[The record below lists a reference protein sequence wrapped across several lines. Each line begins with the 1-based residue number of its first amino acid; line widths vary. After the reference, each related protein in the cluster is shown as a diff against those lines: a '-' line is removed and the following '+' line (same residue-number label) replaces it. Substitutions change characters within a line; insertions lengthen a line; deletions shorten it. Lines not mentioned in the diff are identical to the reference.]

1 MSKTKS
7 RKPGIAR
14 AAAFLSVMFAI
25 SIMAGAAFAQSET
38 GQITGKV
45 TDANGAVV
53 AGAAVNLNSVETGV
67 QRTATTNDEGI
78 YAITNLQPG
87 VYEITVQAAN
97 FAKSTQRVQVT
108 VGAKASLETTLSVSA
123 ISTETV
129 NVVDTAGVEVNTQSQ
144 ELSNVVSGT
153 QIRELP
159 TVTRNP
165 YNLVQLSGNATTDDP
180 STSLNATAGT
190 ATWRGAGASLNGQR
204 AASTNVL
211 LDGADNNDSYIAA
224 VGQSIPLDS
233 VQEFRVITSNF
244 SSEYGRAS
252 GGIVNVAT
260 RGGSNEFHGTAY
272 AFNRLSRLAS
282 NGFANNATEV
292 PRGVFTRNQFG
303 YSFGGRIVKD
313 KLFFFNSTEWTRVR
327 SQGELLAFV
336 PTQQLINLSAPAT
349 QNFFSG
355 YSLAARATGRI
366 RTASELGITG
376 VPGDTPAFQEV
387 AYSVPTDLGGGFPQN
402 DASTVTRIDWNLS
415 DNTQIYGRY
424 ALQDNI
430 TLPGT
435 GANSPYE
442 GFNTGTTAFNQNFLV
457 SLTRTFSP
465 NLVSASK
472 IAFNRV
478 NTGNPLGD
486 QPPGP
491 TLYMNEIFAVNVD
504 QNTPV
509 NVAFPGYL
517 PFTPGSAIPANGP
530 SNQLQLYQDLNY
542 LTGRHQFR
550 FGGQFFNIQQN
561 RTFGAFLNSVQTLG
575 INNVQAYNNLVAGE
589 LVKFQGAVD
598 PQGGFPGDFVTTPL
612 SPPSFSRSNVYNEWA
627 AYINDGWRIRPNV
640 MLNLGLRYEYYGVQH
655 NKDPELDSNF
665 YFGSGSTLQERI
677 RNGSVQI
684 AKNSSIGGLW
694 KKDFNNFAPRVGFAW
709 DIFGDGKTSLR
720 GGYGMSYERNFGNV
734 TFNVIQNPPSQ
745 TVVALTA
752 GVDVPSL
759 AISLNNAG
767 PLAGSGTT
775 VRLPG
780 SSLRHVREDIVNAY
794 AHFWS
799 GALERELGQGTV
811 ASVEYSGSAGRAL
824 YSLENINRSGAG
836 LAYLGSPATTPT
848 GATSSR
854 LNGQYTNINTR
865 GNNGYS
871 NYNAL
876 IVGIASNNFRNHGLQ
891 FTARY
896 TLSKA
901 KDNLSSTFSDSNAN
915 ASLGLLDP
923 FDPKFDYGYADFDSR
938 HRLVT
943 SFNYEIPLF
952 KNAESSLVR
961 NLLGGF
967 SLTGIFIARTGNPFT
982 VFDCTTA
989 SSGAC
994 PRYVPSTGSVSSS
1007 SSGNL
1012 TEVGANSFSFL
1023 QLPAASPFVNP
1034 VAGNGVVG
1042 PFPAEMS
1049 KRNAFRGPGFWNA
1062 DLGLYKRIKFNEKY
1076 SMQLRLEAF
1085 NVFNHANLFIVPGS
1099 LDISG
1104 FTDAAGNPTASF
1116 IPAQRGVF
1124 TSGNLERRN
1133 VQLAAKFIF

>member
-1 MSKTKS
+1 MSKTRLRQS
-7 RKPGIAR
+7 SPV
-14 AAAFLSVMFAI
+14 AFLAVVFVIAM
-25 SIMAGAAFAQSET
+25 MAVTALAQTET

-45 TDANGAVV
+45 TDPNGALV
-53 AGAAVNLNSVETGV
+53 AGAAVTLTSVETGA
-67 QRTATTNDEGI
+67 QRTATTNDDGI

-87 VYEITVQAAN
+87 VYDIAVQAAN

-108 VGAKASLETTLSVSA
+108 VGAKASLDTTLSVSE
-123 ISTETV
+123 ISTATV
-129 NVVDTAGVEVNTQSQ
+129 NIIDSAGVEVNTQTH

-165 YNLVQLSGNATTDDP
+165 YNLVQLSGNANTDDP
-180 STSLNATAGT
+180 STSLNGTAGT

-211 LDGADNNDSYIAA
+211 LDGADNNDSYQAI
-224 VGQSIPLDS
+224 VGQNIPLDS

-244 SSEYGRAS
+244 SSEYGRAT

-303 YSFGGRIVKD
+303 YSLGGRLIKD

-336 PTQQLINLSAPAT
+336 PTPQLISLSAPAT
-349 QNFFSG
+349 QDFFSA
-355 YSLAARATGRI
+355 YTLSARSTGRI
-366 RTASELGITG
+366 RTAADLGITG
-376 VPGDTPAFQEV
+376 VPGTTPAFMEV

-402 DASTVTRIDWNLS
+402 DVSTVTRVDWNLS
-415 DNTQIYGRY
+415 DKTQIYGRY

-442 GFNTGTTAFNQNFLV
+442 GFNTGTTAYNQNFLV

-465 NLVSASK
+465 NFVSASK
-472 IAFNRV
+472 AAFNRV

-530 SNQLQLYQDLNY
+530 TNQIQLYQDMNY
-542 LTGRHQFR
+542 QAGQHQFR

-561 RTFGAFLNSVQTLG
+561 RTFGAFLNSVQVLG
-575 INNVQAYNNLVAGE
+575 NNNVEAFNNLVAGQ

-612 SPPSFSRSNVYNEWA
+612 SPPGFSRSNVYNEWA
-627 AYINDGWRIRPNV
+627 VYVNDAWRIRPSLT
-640 MLNLGLRYEYYGVQH
+640 LNLGLRYEYYGVQH
-655 NKDPELDSNF
+655 NKNPDLDSNF

-677 RNGSVQI
+677 RNGSVQL
-684 AKNSSIGGLW
+684 AKNSAVGGLW
-694 KKDFNNFAPRVGFAW
+694 QKDWNNFAPRVGFAW
-709 DIFGDGKTSLR
+709 DINGDGKTSLR

-734 TFNVIQNPPSQ
+734 TFNVIQNPPAQ

-752 GVDVPSL
+752 GVEVPSL
-759 AISLNNAG
+759 SISRDNAG

-775 VRLPG
+775 IRLPG
-780 SSLRHVREDIVNAY
+780 ASLRHVREDIVNAY

-799 GALERELGQGTV
+799 AAFERELGQGTV

-824 YSLENINRSGAG
+824 YSLENINRSGTG
-836 LAYLGSPATTPT
+836 LVYLGSPATTPT
-848 GATSSR
+848 GGTTTR

-876 IVGIASNNFRNHGLQ
+876 IVGLASNNFRNRGLQ

-896 TLSKA
+896 TLSA
-901 KDNLSSTFSDSNAN
+901 SKDNLSSTFSDSNAN

-923 FDPKFDYGYADFDSR
+923 FDPDFDYGYSDFDSR
-938 HRLVT
+938 HRFVS
-943 SFNYEIPLF
+943 SFNYEIPFF
-952 KNAESSLVR
+952 KNAENDLVR
-961 NLLGGF
+961 NVLGGF
-967 SLTGIFIARTGNPFT
+967 SLTGIFSARTGNPFT

-994 PRYVPSTGSVSSS
+994 PRYVPSSGITSTGAGS
-1007 SSGNL
+1007 L
-1012 TEVGANSFSFL
+1012 AEVGANSFNYIN
-1023 QLPAASPFVNP
+1023 LPAANPFFNP
-1034 VAGNGVVG
+1034 IAGNGVVG

-1062 DLGLYKRIKFNEKY
+1062 DLGLYKRVKFSERY

-1085 NVFNHANLFIVPGS
+1085 NVFNHSNLFIVPGS
-1099 LDISG
+1099 LDVSG
-1104 FTDAAGNPTASF
+1104 FTDAAGNPVPSF

>member
-1 MSKTKS
+1 MSKTKFRQS
-7 RKPGIAR
+7 AGLTSGAL
-14 AAAFLSVMFAI
+14 AFLSVVFAVALL
-25 SIMAGAAFAQSET
+25 AGSALAQSET
-38 GQITGKV
+38 GQISGKV
-45 TDANGAVV
+45 SDSNGAVV
-53 AGAAVNLNSVETGV
+53 AGAAVSLRSAETGA
-67 QRTATTNDEGI
+67 QRTATTNDDGV

-108 VGAKASLETTLSVSA
+108 VGAKASLETTLSVSSL
-123 ISTETV
+123 STETV
-129 NVVDTAGVEVNTQSQ
+129 NVIDNAGVEVNTQSH

-180 STSLNATAGT
+180 STSQNGT
-190 ATWRGAGASLNGQR
+190 SGTSTFRGTGASLNGQR

-211 LDGADNNDSYIAA
+211 LDGADNNDSYLAV
-224 VGQSIPLDS
+224 VGQNIPLDS

-260 RGGSNEFHGTAY
+260 RGGSNDFHGTAY

-282 NGFANNATEV
+282 NGFANNATGV

-303 YSFGGRIVKD
+303 YSFGGRIIKD

-349 QNFFSG
+349 QNFFSA
-355 YSLAARATGRI
+355 YQLAARATGRI
-366 RTASELGITG
+366 RTAGELGITG
-376 VPGDTPAFQEV
+376 VPAGTPAFQEV

-402 DASTVTRIDWNLS
+402 DVSTVTRVDWNLS
-415 DNTQIYGRY
+415 EKTQVYGRY

-457 SLTRTFSP
+457 SLTHTFSP
-465 NLVSASK
+465 NFVSASK

-517 PFTPGSAIPANGP
+517 PFNPGSAIPANGP
-530 SNQLQLYQDLNY
+530 SNQIQLYQDINY
-542 LTGRHQFR
+542 LRGNHQFR

-575 INNVQAYNNLVAGE
+575 VNNVEAYNNLVAGQ

-612 SPPSFSRSNVYNEWA
+612 APPSFSRSNVYNEWA
-627 AYINDGWRIRPNV
+627 MYVNDSWRIRPTL

-655 NKDPELDSNF
+655 NKSPELDSNF
-665 YFGSGSTLQERI
+665 YFGPGSTLQERI
-677 RNGSVQI
+677 RNGSVQQ
-684 AKNSSIGGLW
+684 ANQSAVGGLW
-694 KKDFNNFAPRVGFAW
+694 KKDWNNFAPRVGFAW
-709 DIFGDGKTSLR
+709 DIFGDGRTSLR

-734 TFNVIQNPPSQ
+734 TFNVIQNPPAQ

-752 GVDVPSL
+752 GVDIPTL
-759 AISLNNAG
+759 DISRDNAG

-775 VRLPG
+775 IQLPG

-799 GALERELGQGTV
+799 ASFERELGTGTV

-836 LAYLGSPATTPT
+836 LVYLGSPATTPT
-848 GATSSR
+848 GGASSR

-865 GNNGYS
+865 GNNGFS

-876 IVGIASNNFRNHGLQ
+876 IVGLDSNNFRNQGLQ

-896 TLSKA
+896 TFSAA
-901 KDNLSSTFSDSNAN
+901 KDNLE
-915 ASLGLLDP
+915 LDVQR
-923 FDPKFDYGYADFDSR
+923 FEWQREFGFARS
-938 HRLVT
+938 
-943 SFNYEIPLF
+943 
-952 KNAESSLVR
+952 VR
-961 NLLGGF
+961 
-967 SLTGIFIARTGNPFT
+967 SEP
-982 VFDCTTA
+982 
-989 SSGAC
+989 
-994 PRYVPSTGSVSSS
+994 
-1007 SSGNL
+1007 
-1012 TEVGANSFSFL
+1012 
-1023 QLPAASPFVNP
+1023 
-1034 VAGNGVVG
+1034 
-1042 PFPAEMS
+1042 
-1049 KRNAFRGPGFWNA
+1049 
-1062 DLGLYKRIKFNEKY
+1062 
-1076 SMQLRLEAF
+1076 
-1085 NVFNHANLFIVPGS
+1085 
-1099 LDISG
+1099 
-1104 FTDAAGNPTASF
+1104 
-1116 IPAQRGVF
+1116 
-1124 TSGNLERRN
+1124 
-1133 VQLAAKFIF
+1133 

>member
-1 MSKTKS
+1 MRKTRLRQS
-7 RKPGIAR
+7 
-14 AAAFLSVMFAI
+14 AATGALAFLSVVFAI
-25 SIMAGAAFAQSET
+25 AMMAGAAFAQSET

-45 TDANGAVV
+45 TDTNGAVV
-53 AGAAVNLNSVETGV
+53 AGATITLHSAETGA
-67 QRTATTNDEGI
+67 QRTATTNDDGV

-87 VYEITVQAAN
+87 VYQITVEAAN
-97 FAKSTQRVQVT
+97 FAKSTQRLQIT
-108 VGAKASLETTLSVSA
+108 VGAKASLDTTLSVSTL
-123 ISTETV
+123 STETV
-129 NVVDTAGVEVNTQSQ
+129 NVVDTAGVEVNTQTH

-180 STSLNATAGT
+180 STSQNGTAGT
-190 ATWRGAGASLNGQR
+190 STFRGAGASLNGQR

-224 VGQSIPLDS
+224 VGQAIPLDS
-233 VQEFRVITSNF
+233 VQEFRVVTSNF

-260 RGGSNEFHGTAY
+260 RSGGNDFHGTAY
-272 AFNRLSRLAS
+272 AFNRISRLAS
-282 NGFANNATEV
+282 NGFANNATDV

-303 YSFGGRIVKD
+303 YSLGGRIIKD

-336 PTQQLINLSAPAT
+336 PTPQLINLSAPAT
-349 QNFFSG
+349 RDFFSA
-355 YSLAARATGRI
+355 YQLAARATGRV
-366 RTASELGITG
+366 RTAGDLGITG
-376 VPGDTPAFQEV
+376 VPAGTPAFQEV

-402 DASTVTRIDWNLS
+402 DASTVTRVDWNLS
-415 DNTQIYGRY
+415 DKTQIYGRY

-442 GFNTGTTAFNQNFLV
+442 GFNTGTTAYNQNFLV
-457 SLTRTFSP
+457 SLTHTFSP
-465 NLVSASK
+465 YLVSASK
-472 IAFNRV
+472 LAFNRV

-491 TLYMNEIFAVNVD
+491 TLYMNETIAVNVD

-517 PFTPGSAIPANGP
+517 PFGPGQAIPANGP
-530 SNQLQLYQDLNY
+530 SNQFQLYQDMNY
-542 LTGRHQFR
+542 IKGNHQFK

-575 INNVQAYNNLVAGE
+575 VNNVQAYNNLVAGQ

-612 SPPSFSRSNVYNEWA
+612 GPPSFSRSNVYNEWA
-627 AYINDGWRIRPNV
+627 MYVNDSWRIRPTL

-655 NKDPELDSNF
+655 NKNPELDSNF
-665 YFGSGSTLQERI
+665 YFGPGNTLQERI
-677 RNGSVQI
+677 RTGSVQI
-684 AKNSSIGGLW
+684 ARDSAVGGLW
-694 KKDFNNFAPRVGFAW
+694 QKDWNNFAPRVGFAW
-709 DIFGDGKTSLR
+709 DVFGDGRTSLR
-720 GGYGMSYERNFGNV
+720 GGYGLAYERNFGNV
-734 TFNVIQNPPSQ
+734 TFNVIQNPPAQ

-752 GVDVPSL
+752 GVDVPTLS
-759 AISLNNAG
+759 ISRDNSG

-799 GALERELGQGTV
+799 ASFEHEVSQGTV
-811 ASVEYSGSAGRAL
+811 ASIEYSGSAGRAL

-836 LAYLGSPATTPT
+836 LVYLGSPATTPS
-848 GATSSR
+848 GGTSSR
-854 LNGQYTNINTR
+854 LNGQYTNINSR
-865 GNNGYS
+865 ENLGYS

-876 IVGIASNNFRNHGLQ
+876 IFGIASNNFRNKGLQ

-896 TLSKA
+896 TWSAA

-915 ASLGLLDP
+915 TSLGLLDP
-923 FDPKFDYGYADFDSR
+923 FDPSFDYGYADFDAR
-938 HRLVT
+938 HRFVS
-943 SFNYEIPLF
+943 SFNWEMPFF
-952 KNAESSLVR
+952 KTADNSVVR
-961 NLLGGF
+961 NVLGGF
-967 SLTGIFIARTGNPFT
+967 QLTGIFSARTGNPFT

-994 PRYVPSTGSVSSS
+994 PRYVPTGAIN
-1007 SSGNL
+1007 SSGSGNS
-1012 TEVGANSFSFL
+1012 VGANSFNYIN
-1023 QLPAASPFVNP
+1023 LPAANPFINP
-1034 VAGNGVVG
+1034 IAGNGVVG
-1042 PFPAEMS
+1042 PFPADMS
-1049 KRNAFRGPGFWNA
+1049 KRNSFRGPGYWNM
-1062 DLGLYKRIKFNEKY
+1062 DLGLYKQIRLTERY
-1076 SMQLRLEAF
+1076 SVQLRMEVF
-1085 NVFNHANLFIVPGS
+1085 DVFNHSNLFIVPGS

-1104 FTDAAGNPTASF
+1104 FTDAAGNPIPGF
-1116 IPAQRGVF
+1116 IPAKRGVF

>member
-1 MSKTKS
+1 MSKTKLRQS
-7 RKPGIAR
+7 ATAGGLALL
-14 AAAFLSVMFAI
+14 AVVFAI
-25 SIMAGAAFAQSET
+25 AMIAGTVLAQSET
-38 GQITGKV
+38 GQIVGKV
-45 TDANGAVV
+45 TDPNGAIV
-53 AGAAVNLNSVETGV
+53 AGAAISLKSVETGA
-67 QRTATTNDEGI
+67 QRTATTNEDGV

-87 VYEITVQAAN
+87 VYEIAVQAAN

-108 VGAKASLETTLSVSA
+108 VGAKASLETALSVSA

-129 NVVDTAGVEVNTQSQ
+129 NVVDTAGIEVNTQTQ
-144 ELSNVVSGT
+144 ELSNVVTGT

-180 STSLNATAGT
+180 STSQNGTAGT
-190 ATWRGAGASLNGQR
+190 STFRGAGASLNGQR

-211 LDGADNNDSYIAA
+211 LDGADNNDSYTA
-224 VGQSIPLDS
+224 VIGQNIPLDS

-244 SSEYGRAS
+244 SSEYGRAT

-260 RGGSNEFHGTAY
+260 RGGSNDFHGSVY
-272 AFNRLSRLAS
+272 AFNRLSKLAS
-282 NGFANNATEV
+282 NGFANNATDI

-303 YSFGGRIVKD
+303 YSLGGRLIKD

-336 PTQQLINLSAPAT
+336 PTPQLISLSAPAT
-349 QNFFSG
+349 RDFFSA
-355 YSLAARATGRI
+355 YTLAARTTGRI
-366 RTASELGITG
+366 RTASQLGITG

-402 DASTVTRIDWNLS
+402 DTSTVTRVDWILS
-415 DNTQIYGRY
+415 DKTQVYGRY
-424 ALQDNI
+424 ALQDNL

-442 GFNTGTTAFNQNFLV
+442 GFNTGTTAYNQNFLA
-457 SLTRTFSP
+457 SLTHTFSP

-472 IAFNRV
+472 LAFNRV

-491 TLYMNEIFAVNVD
+491 TLYMNETFAVNVD

-530 SNQLQLYQDLNY
+530 SNQFQLYQDLNY
-542 LTGRHQFR
+542 LTGHHQIR

-575 INNVQAYNNLVAGE
+575 NNNVQAFNNLVAGQ

-598 PQGGFPGDFVTTPL
+598 PQGGFPGSFVTTPL
-612 SPPSFSRSNVYNEWA
+612 SPPAFSRSNVYNEWA
-627 AYINDGWRIRPNV
+627 GYLNDAWRIRPSLT
-640 MLNLGLRYEYYGVQH
+640 LNLGLRYEYYGVQH
-655 NKDPELDSNF
+655 NKNPELDSNF

-684 AKNSSIGGLW
+684 AKDSPVGGLW
-694 KKDFNNFAPRVGFAW
+694 KKDWNNFAPRVGFAW

-734 TFNVIQNPPSQ
+734 TFNVIQNPPAQ

-752 GVDVPSL
+752 GVEVPSL
-759 AISLNNAG
+759 SISRNNAG

-775 VRLPG
+775 IRLPG
-780 SSLRHVREDIVNAY
+780 ASLRHVREDIVNAY

-799 GALERELGQGTV
+799 AAFERELGQGTV

-824 YSLENINRSGAG
+824 YSLENINRTGSG
-836 LAYLGSPATTPT
+836 LVYLGSPAITPT
-848 GATSSR
+848 GGTSSR

-865 GNNGYS
+865 ANNGFS

-876 IVGIASNNFRNHGLQ
+876 MLGIASNNFRNRGLQ

-896 TLSKA
+896 TLSTA

-923 FDPKFDYGYADFDSR
+923 FNPSLDYGYADFDAR
-938 HRLVT
+938 HRFVT
-943 SFNYEIPLF
+943 SFNYEIPFF

-967 SLTGIFIARTGNPFT
+967 SLTGILNARTGNPFT

-1007 SSGNL
+1007 SGSR
-1012 TEVGANSFSFL
+1012 ESVGANSFSFL
-1023 QLPAASPFVNP
+1023 QLPAANPFVNP
-1034 VAGNGVVG
+1034 LTGNGVVG

-1049 KRNAFRGPGFWNA
+1049 KRNAFRGPGYWNA
-1062 DLGLYKRIKFNEKY
+1062 DLGLYKRIKFNERY

-1104 FTDAAGNPTASF
+1104 FTDADGNPTPSF

-1133 VQLAAKFIF
+1133 VQLAVKFLF

>member
-1 MSKTKS
+1 MSKTRLRQS
-7 RKPGIAR
+7 SPLALLAI
-14 AAAFLSVMFAI
+14 VFAI
-25 SIMAGAAFAQSET
+25 AMMAGTALAQTET

-45 TDANGAVV
+45 LDPNGAVV
-53 AGAAVNLNSVETGV
+53 TGAAITLTSVETGA
-67 QRTATTNDEGI
+67 QRTATTNEEGI

-87 VYEITVQAAN
+87 VYEIAVQAAN

-108 VGAKASLETTLSVSA
+108 VGAKASVDTTLSVSE
-123 ISTETV
+123 ISTATV
-129 NVVDTAGVEVNTQSQ
+129 NVIDSAGVEVNTQTH

-180 STSLNATAGT
+180 STSLNGTAGT

-211 LDGADNNDSYIAA
+211 LDGADNNDSYQAI
-224 VGQSIPLDS
+224 VGQNIPLDS

-244 SSEYGRAS
+244 SSEYGRAT

-260 RGGSNEFHGTAY
+260 RSGSNDFHGTAY

-282 NGFANNATEV
+282 NGFANNATDV

-303 YSFGGRIVKD
+303 YSLGGRLVQD

-336 PTQQLINLSAPAT
+336 PTPELINLSAPAT
-349 QNFFSG
+349 RDFFSV
-355 YSLAARATGRI
+355 YSLNARNTGRI
-366 RTASELGITG
+366 RTAADLGITG
-376 VPGDTPAFQEV
+376 VPGTTPAFMEV

-402 DASTVTRIDWNLS
+402 DVSTVTRIDWNLS
-415 DNTQIYGRY
+415 DKTQIYGRY

-457 SLTRTFSP
+457 SLTHTLSP
-465 NLVSASK
+465 NFVSASK
-472 IAFNRV
+472 VAFNRV

-530 SNQLQLYQDLNY
+530 TNQIQLYQDMNY
-542 LTGRHQFR
+542 LSGKHQFR
-550 FGGQFFNIQQN
+550 FGGQYFNIQQN
-561 RTFGAFLNSVQTLG
+561 RTFGAFLNSVQVLG
-575 INNVQAYNNLVAGE
+575 NNNVQAFNNLVAGQ

-612 SPPSFSRSNVYNEWA
+612 APPAFSRSNVYNEWA
-627 AYINDGWRIRPNV
+627 AYINDAWRVRPTLT
-640 MLNLGLRYEYYGVQH
+640 LNLGLRYEYYGVQH
-655 NKDPELDSNF
+655 NKNPELDSNF
-665 YFGSGSTLQERI
+665 YFGPGNTLQERI
-677 RNGSVQI
+677 RTGSVQV
-684 AKNSSIGGLW
+684 AQNSAVGGLW
-694 KKDFNNFAPRVGFAW
+694 QKDWNNFAPRLGFAW
-709 DIFGDGKTSLR
+709 DITGDGKTSLR

-734 TFNVIQNPPSQ
+734 TFNVIQNPPAQ

-752 GVDVPSL
+752 GVEVPSL
-759 AISLNNAG
+759 EISRDNAG

-775 VRLPG
+775 IRLPG
-780 SSLRHVREDIVNAY
+780 ASLRHVREDIVNAY

-799 GALERELGQGTV
+799 AALERELGLGTV

-824 YSLENINRSGAG
+824 YSLENINRSGTG
-836 LAYLGSPATTPT
+836 LVYLGSPATTPT
-848 GATSSR
+848 GGTTTR

-876 IVGIASNNFRNHGLQ
+876 IVGLASNNFRNRGLQ

-896 TLSKA
+896 TLSSA
-901 KDNLSSTFSDSNAN
+901 KDNLSSTVSDSNAN

-923 FDPKFDYGYADFDSR
+923 FDPDFDYGYSDFDSR
-938 HRLVT
+938 HRFVS
-943 SFNYEIPLF
+943 SFNYEIPFF
-952 KNAESSLVR
+952 KDADNGLVR

-967 SLTGIFIARTGNPFT
+967 SLTGIFSARSGNPFT

-994 PRYVPSTGSVSSS
+994 PRYVPSSAITNTGAGS
-1007 SSGNL
+1007 L
-1012 TEVGANSFSFL
+1012 AEVGANSFNYIN
-1023 QLPAASPFVNP
+1023 LPAANPFFNA

-1062 DLGLYKRIKFNEKY
+1062 DLGLYKRIKFSERY

-1085 NVFNHANLFIVPGS
+1085 NVFNHSNLFIVPGS
-1099 LDISG
+1099 LDVSG
-1104 FTDAAGNPTASF
+1104 FTDAAGNPVPSF

>member
-1 MSKTKS
+1 MRKTKLDKKAVAGTL
-7 RKPGIAR
+7 RFLLMVFAV
-14 AAAFLSVMFAI
+14 AA
-25 SIMAGAAFAQSET
+25 MAGTIMAQSET

-45 TDANGAVV
+45 IDPNGAVV
-53 AGAAVNLNSVETGV
+53 TGAAITLSSVETGA
-67 QRTATTNDEGI
+67 QRTATTNDEGV

-87 VYEITVQAAN
+87 VYEVTVEAAN

-108 VGAKASLETTLSVSA
+108 VGSKASLETALSVSGINTA
-123 ISTETV
+123 TID
-129 NVVDTAGVEVNTQSQ
+129 VVDNAGIEVNTQTQ
-144 ELSNVVSGT
+144 ELSNVVTGT

-180 STSLNATAGT
+180 STSQNGTAGT
-190 ATWRGAGASLNGQR
+190 STWRGAGASLNGQR
-204 AASTNVL
+204 AASTNIL
-211 LDGADNNDSYIAA
+211 LDGADNNDSYQAI
-224 VGQSIPLDS
+224 VGQNIPLDS

-244 SSEYGRAS
+244 SSEYGRAT

-260 RGGSNEFHGTAY
+260 RGGSNDFHGTAY

-282 NGFANNATEV
+282 NGFANNATGV

-303 YSFGGRIVKD
+303 YSFGGRIIKD
-313 KLFFFNSTEWTRVR
+313 KLLFFNSSEWTRVR

-336 PTQQLINLSAPAT
+336 PTSQLINLSAAAT
-349 QNFFSG
+349 RDFFSG
-355 YSLAARATGRI
+355 YTLAARPTGRI

-376 VPGDTPAFQEV
+376 VPGNTPAFQEV

-402 DASTVTRIDWNLS
+402 DLSTVTRVDWILS
-415 DNTQIYGRY
+415 DKTQIYGRY

-435 GANSPYE
+435 GANSPYQ
-442 GFNTGTTAFNQNFLV
+442 GFNTGTTAYNQNFLT
-457 SLTRTFSP
+457 SLTHTFSP
-465 NLVSASK
+465 KFVSATK
-472 IAFNRV
+472 LAFNRV

-491 TLYMNEIFAVNVD
+491 TLYMNETFAVNVD

-517 PFTPGSAIPANGP
+517 PFNPGSAIPANGP
-530 SNQLQLYQDLNY
+530 SNQLQIYQDLNY

-575 INNVQAYNNLVAGE
+575 NNNVQAFNNLVAGQ

-612 SPPSFSRSNVYNEWA
+612 SAPAFSRSNVYNEWA
-627 AYINDGWRIRPNV
+627 AYVNDAWRIRPTLT
-640 MLNLGLRYEYYGVQH
+640 LNLGLRYEYYGVQH
-655 NKDPELDSNF
+655 NKNPELDSNF

-684 AKNSSIGGLW
+684 AKNSAVGGLW
-694 KKDFNNFAPRVGFAW
+694 KKDWNNFAPRLGFAW
-709 DIFGDGKTSLR
+709 DVSGDGKTSLR

-734 TFNVIQNPPSQ
+734 TFNVIQNPPAQ

-752 GVDVPSL
+752 GVEIPSL
-759 AISLNNAG
+759 SISRDNAG

-775 VRLPG
+775 IRLP
-780 SSLRHVREDIVNAY
+780 SASLRHVREDIVNAY

-799 GALERELGQGTV
+799 AAFERELGPGTV

-824 YSLENINRSGAG
+824 YSLENINRTGTG
-836 LAYLGSPATTPT
+836 LVYLGSRATTPT
-848 GATSSR
+848 GGTSTR
-854 LNGQYTNINTR
+854 LNGQYANINTR
-865 GNNGYS
+865 ANNGFS

-876 IVGIASNNFRNHGLQ
+876 IVGIAGNNFRNQGLQ

-896 TLSKA
+896 TLSTA

-923 FDPKFDYGYADFDSR
+923 FDPKLDYGYADFDAR
-938 HRLVT
+938 HRFVA
-943 SFNYEIPLF
+943 SFNYEIPFF
-952 KNAESSLVR
+952 KNADSSFVR
-961 NLLGGF
+961 NVLGGF
-967 SLTGIFIARTGNPFT
+967 SLTGIVNARSGNPFT

-989 SSGAC
+989 NSGAC
-994 PRYVPSTGSVSSS
+994 PRYVPSTGRVTS

-1012 TEVGANSFSFL
+1012 QSVGANSFNYL
-1023 QLPAASPFVNP
+1023 QLPAANPFVNP
-1034 VAGNGVVG
+1034 LSGTGVVG

-1049 KRNAFRGPGFWNA
+1049 KRNAFRGPGYWNA
-1062 DLGLYKRIKFNEKY
+1062 DLGLYKRIKFNETY

-1085 NVFNHANLFIVPGS
+1085 NVFNHANLFMVPGS

-1104 FTDAAGNPTASF
+1104 FTDAAGNPTPSF

-1133 VQLAAKFIF
+1133 VQLAVKFIF

>member
-1 MSKTKS
+1 MSKNKIRTS
-7 RKPGIAR
+7 
-14 AAAFLSVMFAI
+14 AAGGLAFLSVVFAI
-25 SIMAGAAFAQSET
+25 ALMASAAFAQSET
-38 GQITGKV
+38 GQIVGKV
-45 TDANGAVV
+45 TDPNGAVV
-53 AGAAVNLNSVETGV
+53 AGAAINLKSVETGA
-67 QRTATTNDEGI
+67 QRTATTNEDGA

-87 VYEITVQAAN
+87 VYEINVEAAS

-123 ISTETV
+123 ISTQTV
-129 NVVDTAGVEVNTQSQ
+129 DVIDNAGVEVNTQTQ
-144 ELSNVVSGT
+144 ELSNVVTGT

-180 STSLNATAGT
+180 STSQNGT
-190 ATWRGAGASLNGQR
+190 GGTSTFRGAGASLNGQR

-211 LDGADNNDSYIAA
+211 LDGADNNDSYAA
-224 VGQSIPLDS
+224 VIGQNIPLDS

-260 RGGSNEFHGTAY
+260 RSGSNEFHGTAY

-282 NGFANNATEV
+282 NGFANNATDV
-292 PRGVFTRNQFG
+292 QRGVFTRNQFG
-303 YSFGGRIVKD
+303 YSFGGRAIKD

-336 PTQQLINLSAPAT
+336 PTQQLINLSAAAT
-349 QNFFSG
+349 RDFFSA
-355 YSLAARATGRI
+355 YTLAARPTGRV
-366 RTASELGITG
+366 RTASQLGITG
-376 VPGDTPAFQEV
+376 VPGTTPAFMEV

-402 DASTVTRIDWNLS
+402 DVSTVSRVDWNLS
-415 DNTQIYGRY
+415 DNTQVYGRY

-435 GANSPYE
+435 GANSPYQ
-442 GFNTGTTAFNQNFLV
+442 GFNTGTTAYNQNFLA
-457 SLTRTFSP
+457 SLTHTFSP
-465 NLVSASK
+465 NFVSATK
-472 IAFNRV
+472 LAFNRV
-478 NTGNPLGD
+478 NTGNPLGE

-491 TLYMNEIFAVNVD
+491 TLYVNETFAVNVD

-517 PFTPGSAIPANGP
+517 PFNPGSAIPANGP
-530 SNQLQLYQDLNY
+530 SNQLQVYQDLNY
-542 LTGRHQFR
+542 LKGHHQFR

-575 INNVQAYNNLVAGE
+575 NNNAQAFNNLVAGR

-598 PQGGFPGDFVTTPL
+598 PQGGFPGSFVTTPL
-612 SPPSFSRSNVYNEWA
+612 GAPSFSRSNVYNEWA
-627 AYINDGWRIRPNV
+627 AYVNDAWHIRPSLT
-640 MLNLGLRYEYYGVQH
+640 LNLGLRYEFYGVQH
-655 NKDPELDSNF
+655 NKNANLDSNF
-665 YFGSGSTLQERI
+665 YYGAGNTLQERI

-684 AKNSSIGGLW
+684 AKNSPVGGLW
-694 KKDFNNFAPRVGFAW
+694 RKDWNNLAPRVGFAW

-734 TFNVIQNPPSQ
+734 TFNVIQNPPAQ

-752 GVDVPSL
+752 GVEVPSL
-759 AISLNNAG
+759 SISRNNAG

-775 VRLPG
+775 IRLPG
-780 SSLRHVREDIVNAY
+780 ASLRHVREDIVNAY

-799 GALERELGQGTV
+799 AAFERELGTGTV
-811 ASVEYSGSAGRAL
+811 ASLEYSGSAGRAL
-824 YSLENINRSGAG
+824 YSLENINRGGTG
-836 LAYLGSPATTPT
+836 LVYLGSPATTPSG
-848 GATSSR
+848 GASSR
-854 LNGQYTNINTR
+854 LNGQYTNINSR

-876 IVGIASNNFRNHGLQ
+876 IVGLASNNFRNRGLQ

-896 TLSKA
+896 SLSSA

-923 FDPKFDYGYADFDSR
+923 FDPKLDYGYADFDAR
-938 HRLVT
+938 HRFVS

-967 SLTGIFIARTGNPFT
+967 SLTGILNARTGNPFT

-994 PRYVPSTGSVSSS
+994 PRYVPSTGSI
-1007 SSGNL
+1007 SGAASGAS
-1012 TEVGANSFSFL
+1012 VGANSFNYL
-1023 QLPAASPFVNP
+1023 NLPAANPFVNP
-1034 VAGNGVVG
+1034 LTGNGVVG
-1042 PFPAEMS
+1042 PFPAAMS
-1049 KRNAFRGPGFWNA
+1049 KRNAFRGPGYWNA
-1062 DLGLYKRIKFNEKY
+1062 DLGLYKKVKLTERY
-1076 SMQLRLEAF
+1076 SVQLRLEAF

-1104 FTDAAGNPTASF
+1104 FTDAVGNPTPSF
-1116 IPAQRGVF
+1116 IPANRGVF

-1133 VQLAAKFIF
+1133 VQIAAKFIF

>member
-1 MSKTKS
+1 MSKTKLGPS
-7 RKPGIAR
+7 ISAGGLAL
-14 AAAFLSVMFAI
+14 LSVVFAVAM
-25 SIMAGAAFAQSET
+25 MAGTTLAQTET

-45 TDANGAVV
+45 TDPNGAVV
-53 AGAAVNLNSVETGV
+53 AGAAISLSSVETGA

-97 FAKSTQRVQVT
+97 FAKSTQRLQVT
-108 VGAKASLETTLSVSA
+108 VGAKASLDTVLSVSQL
-123 ISTETV
+123 STETI
-129 NVVDTAGVEVNTQSQ
+129 NIVDTAGVEVNTQSQ
-144 ELSNVVSGT
+144 ELSNVVTGT

-180 STSLNATAGT
+180 STSQNGTFGT

-211 LDGADNNDSYIAA
+211 LDGADNNDSYTAV
-224 VGQSIPLDS
+224 VGQNIPLDS

-244 SSEYGRAS
+244 SSEYGRAT

-260 RGGSNEFHGTAY
+260 RGGSNDFHGTAY

-282 NGFANNATEV
+282 NGFANNATDI

-303 YSFGGRIVKD
+303 YSFGGRVVKD

-349 QNFFSG
+349 RDFFSA
-355 YSLAARATGRI
+355 YTLNARATGRV
-366 RTASELGITG
+366 RTAAELGITG
-376 VPGDTPAFQEV
+376 VPGGTPAFQEV

-402 DASTVTRIDWNLS
+402 DVSTVTRIDWNLS
-415 DNTQIYGRY
+415 DKTQVYGRY

-435 GANSPYE
+435 GAHSPYE

-457 SLTRTFSP
+457 SLTHTLSP
-465 NLVSASK
+465 KLVSASK
-472 IAFNRV
+472 LAFNRV

-491 TLYMNEIFAVNVD
+491 TLYVNETFAVNVD

-517 PFTPGSAIPANGP
+517 PYNPGSAIPANGP
-530 SNQLQLYQDLNY
+530 SNQLQVYQDLNY
-542 LTGRHQFR
+542 LTGHHQFR

-575 INNVQAYNNLVAGE
+575 NNNVQAFNNLVAGQ

-612 SPPSFSRSNVYNEWA
+612 APPGFSRSNVYNEWA
-627 AYINDGWRIRPNV
+627 AYVNDAWRIRPNV
-640 MLNLGLRYEYYGVQH
+640 TLNLGLRYEYYGVQH
-655 NKDPELDSNF
+655 NKNPELDSNF

-684 AKNSSIGGLW
+684 AKDSPVGGLW
-694 KKDFNNFAPRVGFAW
+694 KKDYNNFAPRLGFAW

-734 TFNVIQNPPSQ
+734 TFNVIQNPPAQ

-752 GVDVPSL
+752 GVEVPSL
-759 AISLNNAG
+759 SISRNNSG

-775 VRLPG
+775 IRIPG
-780 SSLRHVREDIVNAY
+780 ASLRHVREDIVNAY

-799 GALERELGQGTV
+799 AAFERELGQGTV

-824 YSLENINRSGAG
+824 YSLENINRSGTG
-836 LAYLGSPATTPT
+836 LVYLGSPATTPT
-848 GATSSR
+848 GGTTSR

-865 GNNGYS
+865 ANNGFS

-876 IVGIASNNFRNHGLQ
+876 IVGIASNNFRNQGLQ

-896 TLSKA
+896 SLSSA
-901 KDNLSSTFSDSNAN
+901 KDNLSSTFSDSNGN

-923 FDPKFDYGYADFDSR
+923 FDPDFDYGYADFDTR
-938 HRLVT
+938 HRFVT
-943 SFNYEIPLF
+943 SFNYEVPFF

-961 NLLGGF
+961 NLFGGF
-967 SLTGIFIARTGNPFT
+967 ALTGILSARTGNPFT

-994 PRYVPSTGSVSSS
+994 PRYVSSTGSVSG
-1007 SSGNL
+1007 SSGL
-1012 TEVGANSFSFL
+1012 ASVGANSFNYL
-1023 QLPAASPFVNP
+1023 QLPAANPYFNP

-1049 KRNAFRGPGFWNA
+1049 KRNAFRGPGYWNA
-1062 DLGLYKRIKFNEKY
+1062 DLGLYKRVKLNEKY

-1085 NVFNHANLFIVPGS
+1085 NVFNHSNLFIVPGS
-1099 LDISG
+1099 LDVSG